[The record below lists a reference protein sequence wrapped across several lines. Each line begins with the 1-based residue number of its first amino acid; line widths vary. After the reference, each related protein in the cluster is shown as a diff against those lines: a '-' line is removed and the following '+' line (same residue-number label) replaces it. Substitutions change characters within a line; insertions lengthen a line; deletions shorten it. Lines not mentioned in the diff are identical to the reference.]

1 MSLFVALPELF
12 HHGAGILLGMG
23 VASSVLYFI
32 VDRIPIPRWLNK
44 KAQLI
49 GQTNPEKITG
59 LECPYEYLRGVYG
72 KYHWAPF
79 VHKLSPKLRND
90 DHSKYI
96 MVLEIM
102 DAIHLCLM
110 LVDDVRKNFSGTF
123 FGIIVQ
129 KIAD

>member
-1 MSLFVALPELF
+1 MSLFVTLPELF

-110 LVDDVRKNFSGTF
+110 LVDDVRKNFPGIF